1 MQVCGLTR
9 VHLKN
14 ISPVHASTV
23 RSARSARMVSV
34 RPEGRAAT
42 HSKDS
47 GGIHLGVSELRHLNQ
62 LRDLTQVFELP
73 QLLD

>member
-1 MQVCGLTR
+1 
-9 VHLKN
+9 
-14 ISPVHASTV
+14 
-23 RSARSARMVSV
+23 MVFV